1 MFHMK
6 QRESTMAMS
15 DEEREKLKGL
25 SPEDLVEMFA
35 AMRDERDKLD
45 AKYREER
52 KRLISSAMS
61 TREQGEIEGE
71 ADEDEV
77 LDLRKNAAF
86 QRLKKKTF

>member
-1 MFHMK
+1 M
-6 QRESTMAMS
+6 TMT

-52 KRLISSAMS
+52 KRLIASAMS
-61 TREQGEIEGE
+61 TRGGQDEDEGE
-71 ADEDEV
+71 ADEEEV

-86 QRLKKKTF
+86 KRLKKKIF

>member
-1 MFHMK
+1 M
-6 QRESTMAMS
+6 TMS

-61 TREQGEIEGE
+61 RSGQDEEESG

-77 LDLRKNAAF
+77 LNLKKNAAF

>member
-1 MFHMK
+1 
-6 QRESTMAMS
+6 MAMS
-15 DEEREKLKGL
+15 DEERKKLKGL

-61 TREQGEIEGE
+61 TRGQDEDE

>member
-1 MFHMK
+1 MP
-6 QRESTMAMS
+6 MS
-15 DEEREKLKGL
+15 EDEREKLKVL
-25 SPEDLVEMFA
+25 SSEDLVEMFA

-61 TREQGEIEGE
+61 ARGQDEDEGE
-71 ADEDEV
+71 ADEAEV
-77 LDLRKNAAF
+77 FDLKKNAAF

>member
-1 MFHMK
+1 
-6 QRESTMAMS
+6 MAMS

-25 SPEDLVEMFA
+25 SAEDLVEMFS
-35 AMRDERDKLD
+35 AMRDERDKLE

-61 TREQGEIEGE
+61 TRGQDEDESG

>member
-1 MFHMK
+1 
-6 QRESTMAMS
+6 MAMS
-15 DEEREKLKGL
+15 DEERERLKGL
-25 SPEDLVEMFA
+25 SPEDLVEMFS
-35 AMRDERDKLD
+35 AMRDERDKLE

-52 KRLISSAMS
+52 KRLISSAMA
-61 TREQGEIEGE
+61 TRGQDEDERG

>member
-1 MFHMK
+1 
-6 QRESTMAMS
+6 MAMS
-15 DEEREKLKGL
+15 DEERERLKGL

-35 AMRDERDKLD
+35 AMRDERDKLE

-61 TREQGEIEGE
+61 TRGQDEDERGAE
-71 ADEDEV
+71 EDEV

>member
-1 MFHMK
+1 
-6 QRESTMAMS
+6 MAMS

-61 TREQGEIEGE
+61 TRGQDEDEG
-71 ADEDEV
+71 DPSEDEV
-77 LDLRKNAAF
+77 LSLKKNAAF

>member
-1 MFHMK
+1 
-6 QRESTMAMS
+6 MAMS

-35 AMRDERDKLD
+35 AMRDDRDKLG

-61 TREQGEIEGE
+61 TRGQDE
-71 ADEDEV
+71 ADGGDGEDEV
-77 LDLRKNAAF
+77 LDLKKNAAF

>member
-1 MFHMK
+1 
-6 QRESTMAMS
+6 MAMS

-61 TREQGEIEGE
+61 TRGGQDEDEGE
-71 ADEDEV
+71 AGEEEA

-86 QRLKKKTF
+86 QRLKKKIF

>member
-1 MFHMK
+1 
-6 QRESTMAMS
+6 MAMS

-25 SPEDLVEMFA
+25 SPDDLVEMFA

-61 TREQGEIEGE
+61 NRGQDEEEGE

-77 LDLRKNAAF
+77 LDLKKNAAF

>member
-1 MFHMK
+1 
-6 QRESTMAMS
+6 MAMS
-15 DEEREKLKGL
+15 EEERERLKGL
-25 SPEDLVEMFA
+25 SAEDLVEMFA

-61 TREQGEIEGE
+61 TRGQDEDERG

>member
-1 MFHMK
+1 
-6 QRESTMAMS
+6 MAMS

-61 TREQGEIEGE
+61 TRGGQDEDEGE

>member
-1 MFHMK
+1 
-6 QRESTMAMS
+6 MAMS

-25 SPEDLVEMFA
+25 SPDDLVEMFA
-35 AMRDERDKLD
+35 AMRDERDKLEV
-45 AKYREER
+45 KYREER

-61 TREQGEIEGE
+61 MRGQDEDGDE
-71 ADEDEV
+71 ADENEV

>member
-1 MFHMK
+1 
-6 QRESTMAMS
+6 MAMS

-25 SPEDLVEMFA
+25 SAEDLVEMFS
-35 AMRDERDKLD
+35 AMRDERDKLE

-61 TREQGEIEGE
+61 TRGQDEDEREV
-71 ADEDEV
+71 DEDEV

>member
-1 MFHMK
+1 M
-6 QRESTMAMS
+6 TMT

-61 TREQGEIEGE
+61 TRGGQDEDEGE

-77 LDLRKNAAF
+77 LDLKKNAAF
-86 QRLKKKTF
+86 QRLKKKIF

>member
-1 MFHMK
+1 
-6 QRESTMAMS
+6 MAMS

-35 AMRDERDKLD
+35 VMRDERDKLD

-61 TREQGEIEGE
+61 TRGRDEDEGE
-71 ADEDEV
+71 AEEEEV

>member
-1 MFHMK
+1 
-6 QRESTMAMS
+6 MAMS

-25 SPEDLVEMFA
+25 SAEDLVEMFS
-35 AMRDERDKLD
+35 AMRDERDKLE

-61 TREQGEIEGE
+61 TRGQDEDERG

-77 LDLRKNAAF
+77 LDLKKNAAF
-86 QRLKKKTF
+86 QRLKKKIF

>member
-1 MFHMK
+1 
-6 QRESTMAMS
+6 MAMS

-61 TREQGEIEGE
+61 RSGQDEDESD
-71 ADEDEV
+71 ADEEEV

-86 QRLKKKTF
+86 QRLKKKIF

>member
-1 MFHMK
+1 
-6 QRESTMAMS
+6 MAMS

-25 SPEDLVEMFA
+25 SPEDLIEMFA

-61 TREQGEIEGE
+61 TRGGQDEDEGE

>member
-1 MFHMK
+1 
-6 QRESTMAMS
+6 MAMS

-61 TREQGEIEGE
+61 TPGQDKDEGE

>member
-1 MFHMK
+1 MP
-6 QRESTMAMS
+6 MS

-61 TREQGEIEGE
+61 TRGGQDENEGE

-77 LDLRKNAAF
+77 LDLKKNAAF

>member
-1 MFHMK
+1 
-6 QRESTMAMS
+6 MAMS

-61 TREQGEIEGE
+61 TRGRDEDEGE
-71 ADEDEV
+71 AEEEEV

>member
-1 MFHMK
+1 
-6 QRESTMAMS
+6 MAMS

-25 SPEDLVEMFA
+25 SPDDLVEMFA

-61 TREQGEIEGE
+61 MRGQDEDEGE

-77 LDLRKNAAF
+77 LDLKKNAAF

>member
-1 MFHMK
+1 
-6 QRESTMAMS
+6 MAMS

-61 TREQGEIEGE
+61 MRGQDEDEGE

-77 LDLRKNAAF
+77 LDLKKNAAF

>member
-1 MFHMK
+1 
-6 QRESTMAMS
+6 MAMS

-25 SPEDLVEMFA
+25 SPDDLVEMFA

-45 AKYREER
+45 SKYREER

-61 TREQGEIEGE
+61 TRGKDEDEGE

-86 QRLKKKTF
+86 QRLKKKIF

>member
-1 MFHMK
+1 
-6 QRESTMAMS
+6 MAMS

-35 AMRDERDKLD
+35 AMRDERDKLE

-61 TREQGEIEGE
+61 RSGQDEDESE
-71 ADEDEV
+71 ADEEEV

>member
-1 MFHMK
+1 
-6 QRESTMAMS
+6 MAMS

-25 SPEDLVEMFA
+25 SAEDLVEMFS
-35 AMRDERDKLD
+35 AMRDERDKLE

-61 TREQGEIEGE
+61 THGQDEDERG

>member
-1 MFHMK
+1 
-6 QRESTMAMS
+6 MAMS

-25 SPEDLVEMFA
+25 SPDDLVEMFA

-52 KRLISSAMS
+52 KRLISSAML
-61 TREQGEIEGE
+61 TRGQDEDEGE

>member
-1 MFHMK
+1 
-6 QRESTMAMS
+6 MAMT
-15 DEEREKLKGL
+15 DEERERLKGL
-25 SPEDLVEMFA
+25 SPQDLVEMFA

-61 TREQGEIEGE
+61 TRGKDEDEGE

-77 LDLRKNAAF
+77 LDLKKNAAF

>member
-1 MFHMK
+1 
-6 QRESTMAMS
+6 MAMT
-15 DEEREKLKGL
+15 DEERERLKGL

-61 TREQGEIEGE
+61 TRGKDEDEGE

-77 LDLRKNAAF
+77 LDLKKNAAF

>member
-1 MFHMK
+1 
-6 QRESTMAMS
+6 MAMS

-25 SPEDLVEMFA
+25 SPDDLVEMFA

-61 TREQGEIEGE
+61 TRGQDDDVAPRMGCV
-71 ADEDEV
+71 D
-77 LDLRKNAAF
+77 
-86 QRLKKKTF
+86 

>member
-1 MFHMK
+1 
-6 QRESTMAMS
+6 MAMS
-15 DEEREKLKGL
+15 DEERKKLKGL

-61 TREQGEIEGE
+61 TRGGQDEDEGE